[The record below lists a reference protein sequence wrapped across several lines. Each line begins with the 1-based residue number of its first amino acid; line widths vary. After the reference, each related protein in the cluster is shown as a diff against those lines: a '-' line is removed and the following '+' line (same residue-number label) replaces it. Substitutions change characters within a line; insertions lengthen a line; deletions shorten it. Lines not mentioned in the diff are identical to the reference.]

1 MKFPNF
7 EIDENIIIEIA
18 RNYQVSEL
26 YLFGSVLTNNFNNQS
41 DIDFLVSFSSKSNIS
56 LFDLQELK
64 NKLSTLLHRNV
75 DLIEKEGLTNPYRKQ
90 AILSSARK
98 IYGH

>member
-7 EIDENIIIEIA
+7 EIDENVIIEIA

-26 YLFGSVLTNNFNNQS
+26 YLFGSILTNNFNIKS
-41 DIDFLVSFSSKSNIS
+41 DIDFLVSFSSKSDIS
-56 LFDLQELK
+56 FFELQDLK
-64 NKLSTLLHRNV
+64 NKLSSYLHRPV